1 MNIRKIVY
9 EIKSRLNF
17 QAVKQSWLDLKR
29 DKAKLV
35 FALSGIVISVFL
47 FISVLSINDSLNYN
61 YIKTATATTG
71 EPDIIISR
79 TITSD
84 ITYDPFFDENI
95 ISEDLSDISKVDG
108 LFPRIAMLVDVSSD
122 ISEKNTS
129 VEIYGLNFMEEHS
142 NGKMGDL
149 LIVDEN
155 GEETGEI
162 YSGSPEGDEC
172 VILRSVAEYFNVSTG
187 DTLHLSYQQNE
198 RDFTVDEVCIQ
209 ERKFLEF
216 ETALILLNLDDAQ
229 SLLNR
234 EGEINFIYGTIENR
248 QEVYDA
254 GNLDAT
260 TQRLRSIGTE
270 IQDRLDIN
278 EYTVSMPKL
287 EELQEGQFYL
297 MMATILFWFIIMLTV
312 LITGILINS
321 ILSTSAEER
330 MREFGIMRVVGGKKQ
345 FSVKIVLFE
354 GLLLGVIGSAIGV
367 VLGFFFTEPLLRM
380 FLSTYDFGFYSI
392 DFIIQPTTIIA
403 AVIVG
408 ILVSVG
414 VSAIPA
420 VKAARKDLIKS
431 ITPFR
436 SQEEVWEVRKEKSAK
451 LRLILAGA
459 AISIVGLI
467 MFILMPRVFVT
478 GDFMLIAGLF
488 IGLLAAV
495 LIGLVF
501 TSVGIIPLIQRLF
514 LFVISPAIRKYY
526 RIIKI
531 SLKRYRRRNV
541 STILMFSISFSFI
554 FFITTLMQMEEQNT
568 TVSLS
573 FQYGSDVV
581 MINDGG
587 NDIEM
592 SMTQEMIDEI
602 RDMEEV
608 DELAVSLHNSV
619 DLQVALGALIGGG
632 GGGLDDES
640 MEDIFRAIFS
650 RFLGEERTKYITHAA
665 DIPNF
670 DEVDVGYIGVTQ
682 KFVDMIDKN
691 LIVWESPGS
700 GEQSFNRMLS
710 ENDTC
715 IISKAIADQL
725 NIHDVGGK
733 IRLTFFDPQVE
744 NDPGNITIFEVVG
757 ISGGMPGFWN
767 FRSSAL
773 AANGGGVMVSLDNY
787 QRLMDVKNVGKDNM
801 IVDKVYLNLKD
812 NSESNAAKFMD
823 DIRTAYSDKEFTI
836 DDVISKINSAKE
848 TNESQSALFEL
859 ILIFTV
865 LIAIFGLISNMYAVI
880 KERKFEIGI
889 LRSMGMKTR
898 NVRHMFL
905 IESIIIMLSAALM
918 GMGIGIFSAYLL
930 ETTMGLMTEMPVLF
944 SMPWDTLIRVF
955 SISVIA
961 GIVGMYVIVWKVSKQ
976 DIVEIFRQSF

>member
-95 ISEDLSDISKVDG
+95 ISEDLSDISEVDG
-108 LFPRIAMLVDVSSD
+108 LFPRIAMVVDVSSD

-162 YSGSPEGDEC
+162 YSRSPESDEC
-172 VILRSVAEYFNVSTG
+172 VILRSVAEYFNVSIG

-216 ETALILLNLDDAQ
+216 ETALILLNLDNAQ

-234 EGEINFIYGTIENR
+234 EGEINFVYGTIENR

-297 MMATILFWFIIMLTV
+297 MMATILFWFVIMLTV

-587 NDIEM
+587 DDIEM
-592 SMTQEMIDEI
+592 SMTQEMVDEI

-608 DELAVSLHNSV
+608 DELAISLHNSV
-619 DLQVALGALIGGG
+619 DLQIALGALIGGG

-640 MEDIFRAIFS
+640 MEDIFRAMFA

-682 KFVDMIDKN
+682 NFVDMIDRN

-733 IRLTFFDPQVE
+733 IRLTFYDPQVE

-961 GIVGMYVIVWKVSKQ
+961 GIIGMYIIVWKVSKQ
-976 DIVEIFRQSF
+976 DIVEIFRQTF

>member
-1 MNIRKIVY
+1 
-9 EIKSRLNF
+9 
-17 QAVKQSWLDLKR
+17 
-29 DKAKLV
+29 
-35 FALSGIVISVFL
+35 
-47 FISVLSINDSLNYN
+47 
-61 YIKTATATTG
+61 
-71 EPDIIISR
+71 
-79 TITSD
+79 
-84 ITYDPFFDENI
+84 
-95 ISEDLSDISKVDG
+95 
-108 LFPRIAMLVDVSSD
+108 
-122 ISEKNTS
+122 
-129 VEIYGLNFMEEHS
+129 
-142 NGKMGDL
+142 
-149 LIVDEN
+149 
-155 GEETGEI
+155 
-162 YSGSPEGDEC
+162 
-172 VILRSVAEYFNVSTG
+172 
-187 DTLHLSYQQNE
+187 
-198 RDFTVDEVCIQ
+198 
-209 ERKFLEF
+209 
-216 ETALILLNLDDAQ
+216 
-229 SLLNR
+229 
-234 EGEINFIYGTIENR
+234 
-248 QEVYDA
+248 
-254 GNLDAT
+254 
-260 TQRLRSIGTE
+260 
-270 IQDRLDIN
+270 
-278 EYTVSMPKL
+278 
-287 EELQEGQFYL
+287 
-297 MMATILFWFIIMLTV
+297 MLTV

-330 MREFGIMRVVGGKKQ
+330 MREFGIMRVVGGKKEY
-345 FSVKIVLFE
+345 SVKIVLFE
-354 GLLLGVIGSAIGV
+354 GLLLGIVGAVVGVIC
-367 VLGFFFTEPLLRM
+367 GFFFTEPLLRI
-380 FLSTYDFGFYSI
+380 FLSTYDFGFSSI

-403 AVIVG
+403 AIIVG

-436 SQEEVWEVRKEKSAK
+436 SQEEVWEVRKETSAK
-451 LRLILAGA
+451 LRLILIGA

-488 IGLLAAV
+488 IGLLAAI

-501 TSVGIIPLIQRLF
+501 TSVGVIPLLQRLF
-514 LFVISPAIRKYY
+514 LFIISPGIRKYY

-554 FFITTLMQMEEQNT
+554 FFMTTLSQMEEQNT

-573 FQYGSDVV
+573 FQYGSDIV

-587 NDIEM
+587 NDIDA
-592 SMTQEMIDEI
+592 SMTQQMINDI
-602 RDMEEV
+602 REMEEV
-608 DELAVSLHNSV
+608 DELAIALHNTV
-619 DLQVALGALIGGG
+619 DLQVAFGALMGGSTG
-632 GGGLDDES
+632 MDEES
-640 MEDIFRAIFS
+640 LEDVFRAMFA

-670 DEVDVGYIGVTQ
+670 DEVDAGFIGVNQ
-682 KFVDMIDKN
+682 EFVDLIDKN

-700 GEQSFNRMLS
+700 GQQSFSRMLS
-710 ENDTC
+710 ENNTC
-715 IISKAIADQL
+715 IISKAIADRL
-725 NIHDVGGK
+725 NIHDVGGS
-733 IRLTFFDPQVE
+733 IRMTFYDPQVE
-744 NDPGNITIFEVVG
+744 NDPGNVTIFEVVG

-767 FRSSAL
+767 FRSSSM

-787 QRLMDVKNVGKDNM
+787 QRLMDVKNMEKDNM

-812 NSESNAAKFMD
+812 NSESNAAEFME
-823 DIRTAYSDKEFTI
+823 DIRTAYSSKEFTI
-836 DDVISKINSAKE
+836 DDVISKINSAQE
-848 TNESQSALFEL
+848 MSESQGALFEL

-889 LRSMGMKTR
+889 LRSMGLKTR

-905 IESIIIMLSAALM
+905 VESIIIMLSSALM

-944 SMPWDTLIRVF
+944 IMPWATLIRVF

-976 DIVEIFRQSF
+976 DIVEIFRQTF

>member
-17 QAVKQSWLDLKR
+17 QAIKQSWLDLKR

-35 FALSGIVISVFL
+35 FALSGIIISVFL

-71 EPDIIISR
+71 EPDIMISR
-79 TITSD
+79 TLTAD
-84 ITYDPFFDENI
+84 LTYDPFFDESI
-95 ISEDLSDISKVDG
+95 ISEDLNDISQVDG
-108 LFPRIAMLVDVSSD
+108 LFPRIAMFVDVSSETSD
-122 ISEKNTS
+122 KNTT
-129 VEIYGLNFMEEHS
+129 VQIYGLNFMEEYS

-149 LIVDEN
+149 IIVDDE
-155 GEETGEI
+155 GKETGQV
-162 YSGSPEGDEC
+162 YSGTPENDEC
-172 VILRSVAEYFNVSTG
+172 VVLRSVAEYFNVTKG
-187 DTLHLSYQQNE
+187 DTIHLTYQQNE
-198 RDFTVDEVCIQ
+198 LDLTVVEVCKQ
-209 ERKFLEF
+209 DRKFMEF
-216 ETALILLNLDDAQ
+216 ETALILLNLNNAQ
-229 SLLNR
+229 NFLNR
-234 EGEINFIYGTIENR
+234 EGQINFVYGTIENR
-248 QEVYDA
+248 QQIYDA

-260 TQRLRSIGTE
+260 TQRLRSIGND
-270 IQDRLDIN
+270 IQNRLDIN
-278 EYTVSMPKL
+278 EYSVSMPKL
-287 EELQEGQFYL
+287 EELEEGQFYL
-297 MMATILFWFIIMLTV
+297 MMATVLFWFIIMLTV

-354 GLLLGVIGSAIGV
+354 GLLLGIIGSVAGT
-367 VLGFFFTEPLLRM
+367 VLGFFLTEPLLKF
-380 FLSTYDFGFYSI
+380 FLNTYDFGFSSI
-392 DFIIQPTTIIA
+392 DFIIQPTTIIS

-408 ILVSVG
+408 ILVSLG

-436 SQEEVWEVRKEKSAK
+436 SQEEVWEVRKETSAK
-451 LRLILAGA
+451 FRLVLVGI
-459 AISIVGLI
+459 AISIIGLI

-478 GDFMLIAGLF
+478 GDFMLISWLF
-488 IGLLAAV
+488 IGLLAAI

-501 TSVGIIPLIQRLF
+501 TSVGVIPLIQRIF
-514 LFVISPAIRKYY
+514 LFIISPAIRKYF

-554 FFITTLMQMEEQNT
+554 FFITTLSQMEQQNT

-573 FQYGSDVV
+573 FQYGSDIV

-587 NDIEM
+587 NDIET

-602 RDMEEV
+602 RDLDEV
-608 DELAVSLHNSV
+608 NELAIALHNTV
-619 DLQVALGALIGGG
+619 DLQVALGALIGGDS
-632 GGGLDDES
+632 GLDEES
-640 MEDIFRAIFS
+640 LEDVFRAMFA
-650 RFLGEERTKYITHAA
+650 RFMGEERTKYITHAA

-670 DEVDVGYIGVTQ
+670 DEVDAGFIGVNQ
-682 KFVDMIDKN
+682 RFVDLIDKN
-691 LIVWESPGS
+691 LIVWESAGS
-700 GEQSFNRMLS
+700 GQHSFSRMLS

-715 IISKAIADQL
+715 IISKAIADRL
-725 NIHDVGGK
+725 NINDVGGN
-733 IRLTFFDPQVE
+733 IRLTFFDPQLE
-744 NDPGNITIFEVVG
+744 DDPGNITIFEVVG

-767 FRSSAL
+767 FRSSAM
-773 AANGGGVMVSLDNY
+773 AASGGGVMVSLENY
-787 QRLMDVKNVGKDNM
+787 QKLMDVKNAGKENM
-801 IVDKVYLNLKD
+801 IIDKVYLNLKD
-812 NSESNAAKFMD
+812 NSEAKAAEFMED
-823 DIRTAYSDKEFTI
+823 MRTAYSDKEFTI
-836 DDVISKINSAKE
+836 DDVISKINSAQE
-848 TNESQSALFEL
+848 TSESQSALFEL

-889 LRSMGMKTR
+889 LRSMGLKTR

-930 ETTMGLMTEMPVLF
+930 ETTMASLTEMPVIF
-944 SMPWDTLIRVF
+944 SMPWLTLFRVF

-961 GIVGMYVIVWKVSKQ
+961 GIIGMYVIVWKVSKQ